1 VTGLLAALGRV
12 LGRNA
17 FGPSDPRRGERTA
30 RVIDDAT
37 RAELRARRLEM
48 EARLM
53 SSRGRATRR
62 DG

>member
-12 LGRNA
+12 LGRHV
-17 FGPSDPRRGERTA
+17 FDPSDPRRGERTA

-53 SSRGRATRR
+53 TPRRRMER